1 MQPRLLPFGH
11 GGMHPGRARPRVGG
25 AVAASA
31 RLIGISGG
39 TVLHVLALTHC
50 AVTIR
55 HWFEVDLEDASMEHG
70 ARIEVTQLCDHE
82 HRGSES
88 AMRPGPGPQ
97 ADSGSVGL
105 AR

>member
-1 MQPRLLPFGH
+1 
-11 GGMHPGRARPRVGG
+11 
-25 AVAASA
+25 
-31 RLIGISGG
+31 
-39 TVLHVLALTHC
+39 VLHVLALTHC

-88 AMRPGPGPQ
+88 ASQLVIVDRTLWRPGPGPQ